1 MRLNLNKR
9 YEELSEAEKV
19 AFYHNVKRTTF
30 RYICKFDVY
39 SELAYEVI
47 DDSYMKAI
55 RIAKKDVNLR
65 SLRSYIGTISWRE
78 FNRRKK
84 ARDTNTQYYERVE
97 QKFDLIDD
105 PFEES
110 VPMRESL
117 KYAIRRLTSLEKRR
131 LRDMVKTEVD
141 YDKLESIWGL
151 SYNSCRQV
159 VFKIRKKLQKD
170 MDIYNKKGEAI

>member
-65 SLRSYIGTISWRE
+65 SLR
-78 FNRRKK
+78 
-84 ARDTNTQYYERVE
+84 
-97 QKFDLIDD
+97 
-105 PFEES
+105 
-110 VPMRESL
+110 
-117 KYAIRRLTSLEKRR
+117 
-131 LRDMVKTEVD
+131 
-141 YDKLESIWGL
+141 
-151 SYNSCRQV
+151 
-159 VFKIRKKLQKD
+159 
-170 MDIYNKKGEAI
+170 

>member
-9 YEELSEAEKV
+9 YEELSEVEKV

-84 ARDTNTQYYERVE
+84 SSDTNTQYYERVE

-105 PFEES
+105 QFEKS
-110 VPMRESL
+110 VSMKESL
-117 KYAIRRLTSLEKRR
+117 KYAIRKLTSLEKRR